1 MTVVDAHAHVIVPGL
16 GAEVHWDDRGQVVE
30 LGGKAIRA
38 AVREFVDLDRI
49 LEEQDRAGVDRI
61 VLCPWV
67 NLVGRETAR
76 QNEGLA
82 AMVGPRVAALGTV
95 GLERP
100 EELVELMGD
109 GRLSGVEVAAS
120 VDGAY
125 LGHDRFADFW
135 AAAADTGALV
145 FVHPTTRGFGIE
157 ALNDYY
163 LWNTAGNPLETT
175 ITAAH
180 LVMAGVLERHPDLR
194 ILLAHAGGAI
204 LALRGR
210 LRHSH
215 AFQPEARARLSES
228 PVDSIRRFY
237 LDTVTH
243 DETLLRAVVEFAGA
257 QSVLLGSDYPFDMG
271 LERPAEPVRALG
283 LDPADEALILGG
295 NALRLLQRP
304 AEGARAAGRACGRS
318 AAGPARSRST
328 QPSSTS
334 SGSVKCRMQALP
346 QPVVGPV
353 RRPTRSRTP
362 SRARPARGPRVRRDR
377 PRRGRSGS
385 RGP

>member
-16 GAEVHWDDRGQVVE
+16 GAEVHWDEHGQVVE

-38 AVREFVDLDRI
+38 AVREFVDLGKI

-82 AMVGPRVAALGTV
+82 ALVGQRVSVLGTV
-95 GLERP
+95 DLERP
-100 EELVELMGD
+100 DELVELMQD
-109 GRLSGVEVAAS
+109 GRFSGVEIAAS

-125 LGHDRFADFW
+125 LGHDRFGDFW
-135 AAAADTGALV
+135 AAAEETGALV

-180 LVMAGVLERHPDLR
+180 LVMAGVLERHPNLR

-204 LALRGR
+204 LSLRGR

-215 AFQPEARARLSES
+215 TFQPDAQLRLTES
-228 PVDSIRRFY
+228 PVDSIQRFY

-243 DETLLRAVVEFAGA
+243 DQTLLRAAIEFAGA
-257 QSVLLGSDYPFDMG
+257 DRVLLGSDYPFDMG
-271 LERPAEPVRALG
+271 LEQPAEPVRELG
-283 LDPADEALILGG
+283 LDPADEEAILGG
-295 NALRLLQRP
+295 NALRLLGQEE
-304 AEGARAAGRACGRS
+304 A
-318 AAGPARSRST
+318 
-328 QPSSTS
+328 
-334 SGSVKCRMQALP
+334 
-346 QPVVGPV
+346 
-353 RRPTRSRTP
+353 
-362 SRARPARGPRVRRDR
+362 
-377 PRRGRSGS
+377 
-385 RGP
+385 

>member
-1 MTVVDAHAHVIVPGL
+1 VTVVDAHAHVVVPGL
-16 GAEVHWDDRGQVVE
+16 GAEVRWDDRGQVVE

-38 AVREFVDLDRI
+38 AVREFVDLSKI
-49 LEEQDRAGVDRI
+49 LDEQDRSGVDTV

-67 NLVGRETAR
+67 NLLGREPAR

-95 GLERP
+95 DLARP
-100 EELVELMGD
+100 EELVELIAD

-120 VDGAY
+120 VDGDY

-135 AAAADTGALV
+135 AAAEETRALV

-194 ILLAHAGGAI
+194 ILLAHGGGAI

-215 AFQPEARARLSES
+215 TFQPDARSRLAES
-228 PVDSIRRFY
+228 PLDSIRRFY

-243 DETLLRAVVEFAGA
+243 DEELLRAVIEFAGA
-257 QSVLLGSDYPFDMG
+257 ERVLLGSDYPFDMG
-271 LERPAEPVRALG
+271 LERPAEPVRELS
-283 LDPADEALILGG
+283 LDPAEEALVLGG
-295 NALRLLQRP
+295 NALRLL
-304 AEGARAAGRACGRS
+304 G
-318 AAGPARSRST
+318 
-328 QPSSTS
+328 QPDEDD
-334 SGSVKCRMQALP
+334 A
-346 QPVVGPV
+346 
-353 RRPTRSRTP
+353 
-362 SRARPARGPRVRRDR
+362 
-377 PRRGRSGS
+377 
-385 RGP
+385 

>member
-16 GAEVHWDDRGQVVE
+16 GAEVHWDERGQVVE

-38 AVREFVDLDRI
+38 AVREFVDLGKI

-82 AMVGPRVAALGTV
+82 ALVGQRVSVLGTV
-95 GLERP
+95 DLERP
-100 EELVELMGD
+100 DELVELMQD
-109 GRLSGVEVAAS
+109 GRFSGVEIAAS

-125 LGHDRFADFW
+125 LGHERFGDFW
-135 AAAADTGALV
+135 AAAEETGALV

-180 LVMAGVLERHPDLR
+180 LVMAGVLERHPNLR

-204 LALRGR
+204 LSLRGR

-215 AFQPEARARLSES
+215 TFQPDARSRLTES

-243 DETLLRAVVEFAGA
+243 DQTLLRAAIEFAGA
-257 QSVLLGSDYPFDMG
+257 DRVLLGSDYPFDMG
-271 LERPAEPVRALG
+271 LERPAEPVRELG
-283 LDPADEALILGG
+283 LDPADEEAILGG
-295 NALRLLQRP
+295 NALRLLGQ
-304 AEGARAAGRACGRS
+304 
-318 AAGPARSRST
+318 
-328 QPSSTS
+328 SS
-334 SGSVKCRMQALP
+334 
-346 QPVVGPV
+346 
-353 RRPTRSRTP
+353 
-362 SRARPARGPRVRRDR
+362 
-377 PRRGRSGS
+377 
-385 RGP
+385 